1 MSVIY
6 PIGTTAAITLGVFV
20 PLWAI
25 LNNFSKRRDLRPAA
39 VPPGAERVLIL
50 GASSGI
56 GRTLAHKYAERGAKI
71 CAVARRGAE
80 LEVVRSECEALA
92 APVSSSES
100 ASEPVITIC
109 ADVTCAEDLIT
120 IREIINESESSSKS
134 RYQCCILLR
143 SLQGGTVSTR

>member
-6 PIGTTAAITLGVFV
+6 PIGATAAITLGAFV

-25 LNNFSKRRDLRPAA
+25 LNSFSKRRNLRSAT
-39 VPPGAERVLIL
+39 VPPCAERVLIL

-56 GRTLAHKYAERGAKI
+56 GRTLAHRYAERGAKV

-92 APVSSSES
+92 APISSSGY
-100 ASEPVITIC
+100 EPVVTIC
-109 ADVTCAEDLIT
+109 ADVTHVEDLIT
-120 IREIINESESSSKS
+120 VREIIGESESSS
-134 RYQCCILLR
+134 
-143 SLQGGTVSTR
+143 